1 MNAIEVLE
9 SSDDQWYNGKGY
21 TMHCV
26 YMVLRLWKSN
36 DNGFRCKA
44 STVRDRRI
52 TRRVTASWN
61 PKFKY
66 VVLRQHS
73 EVSLS
78 QSQDVPVYHQGQS
91 HA

>member
-44 STVRDRRI
+44 STVRDRRMLQK
-52 TRRVTASWN
+52 RD
-61 PKFKY
+61 
-66 VVLRQHS
+66 
-73 EVSLS
+73 SLLESKIQVCRS
-78 QSQDVPVYHQGQS
+78 Q
-91 HA
+91 AA